1 MLVANIPVIIV
12 LFSLSWV
19 VGMGIFSVYSDC
31 DPLRAGF
38 TKSAD
43 AILPFYV
50 EDKYSFVPGLIGIFL
65 ATLFNSALILNVS
78 NMNSLATVTWEDFLS
93 KLPRFA
99 NKKDSKQLKIIKIIG
114 TVYGLMIMCV
124 GFSVQLLS
132 GVIECAQLMTS
143 ATSGPLLGVFIL
155 AILVPI
161 ANWKGAAAG
170 MIASHVVIM
179 AITAGHLMMD
189 TSVQFLETSIEGCT
203 NESFSSALVSTSSE
217 FYAQLQQQKPWIV
230 SAINATADNLVGPAE
245 TTTKSFY
252 DYDFPENLFSIS
264 YMYYSFFGTL
274 ITVFVGILVS
284 CLTRSDA
291 DAYDSKFIHPMIY
304 KFTRLFRNSE
314 RLFSNEQANSSEIK
328 NTSLKE
334 AREASGEHDNKGFE
348 AHGEEILGN
357 KVKMGSIN
365 ESETA
370 VNFKSNIVYGK
381 ELNYTEKYKKLD
393 ES

>member
-1 MLVANIPVIIV
+1 MLMANIPVIIV

-19 VGMGIFSVYSDC
+19 VGMGIYSVYSDC
-31 DPLRAGF
+31 DPLQAGF

-50 EDKYSFVPGLIGIFL
+50 EDKYSFVPGLIGVFL

-78 NMNSLATVTWEDFLS
+78 NMNSLATVTWEDFFS
-93 KLPRFA
+93 KLPQFA
-99 NKKDSKQLKIIKIIG
+99 NAKDSKQLKIIKIIG
-114 TVYGLMIMCV
+114 SVYGLMIMAV

-143 ATSGPLLGVFIL
+143 ATSGPLLGVFVL

-170 MIASHVVIM
+170 MITSHLVIM
-179 AITAGHLMMD
+179 TVTAGHLMMD

-203 NESFSSALVSTSSE
+203 NESFSSVMVPPNSE
-217 FYAQLQQQKPWIV
+217 LFSQLQQQTPWIV
-230 SAINATADNLVGPAE
+230 TAINATVDGSAAS
-245 TTTKSFY
+245 TTTPKSFS
-252 DYDFPENLFSIS
+252 DYDFPENLFSVS

-304 KFTRLFRNSE
+304 KMTKMFRNSE
-314 RLFSNEQANSSEIK
+314 RLFSNVHNDLSEIK

-334 AREASGEHDNKGFE
+334 PREAGEHDNKGFE
-348 AHGEEILGN
+348 PHGEEMFGN
-357 KVKMGSIN
+357 KVRIGSVN
-365 ESETA
+365 EPETA